1 MIGYRS
7 STIANKILLGF
18 FPLIVLLGVIP
29 LFALINLDKLTEMN
43 QRMVQEDIF
52 IIESIDE
59 LFNELLLQESFGQ
72 HYLIAQTDEIKQRF
86 TDHNEKFNVLLSQ
99 LKEKT
104 SDSTLSAK
112 IAKISVHHHSYNT
125 LYRTYFQ
132 ASNAL
137 FTDNAALNNRKISA
151 QFDRLS
157 RFIKDI
163 KQDAYKHQENRIRQ
177 IAAISNRAF
186 KIMAGL
192 AIIGILIGIGS
203 AFLAFRYILR
213 SIQQLIRATEEV
225 ASGNFDFVPAIKG
238 AGEIKI
244 LAQSFSEMGH
254 RLAALEK
261 RNLDTNP
268 LTRLPGGVTIETIL
282 KTRLDQNLPTAF
294 CLIDIDN
301 FKAFNDRYGYA
312 TGNSVI
318 KTTSRIIQQMTGDS
332 GTDNDFVGHIGG
344 DDFVIITIPEKFE
357 KICREIIR
365 KFDTQA
371 PQFYTVEDAERG
383 FIESTSRQGK
393 KMRFPIMAL
402 SIAVVTNVGK
412 KECSHIRF
420 GEIAAELKN
429 KAKTLSGSV
438 FVVDQ
443 RRDT

>member
-18 FPLIVLLGVIP
+18 LPLVVLLGTIP
-29 LFALINLDKLTEMN
+29 LFALVNLNKLTEMN

-52 IIESIDE
+52 FIESIDD
-59 LFNELLLQESFGQ
+59 LFNELILQESFGQ
-72 HYLIAQTDEIKQRF
+72 HYLISQTEEINQRF
-86 TDHNEKFNVLLSQ
+86 TDHGERFKTILSQ

-104 SDSTLSAK
+104 SKSTLSAQ
-112 IAKISVHHHSYNT
+112 IAKISVHHHRYDT
-125 LYRTYFQ
+125 LYRIYFQ
-132 ASNAL
+132 ARNAL
-137 FTDNAALNNRKISA
+137 FADNAALTSGKISA
-151 QFDRLS
+151 QFDQLS
-157 RFIKDI
+157 HFIKDI
-163 KQDAYKHQENRIRQ
+163 KQEAYRHQENRIQQ

-192 AIIGILIGIGS
+192 AVAGILIGMGS

-213 SIQQLIRATEEV
+213 SIYQLIRATEEV

-238 AGEIKI
+238 AGELKV
-244 LAQSFSEMGH
+244 LAQSFSDMGH

-261 RNLDTNP
+261 RNIDTNP
-268 LTRLPGGVTIETIL
+268 LTRLPSGISIETIL

-318 KTTSRIIQQMTGDS
+318 KTTAKIIEKITRDY
-332 GTDNDFVGHIGG
+332 GTENDFIGHIGG
-344 DDFVIITIPEKFE
+344 DDFVFITIPGKYE

-365 KFDTQA
+365 EFDTRA
-371 PQFYTVEDAERG
+371 PQFYTIEDAKRG
-383 FIESTSRQGK
+383 FIESTSRQGE

-402 SIAVVTNVGK
+402 SIAVVTNSDK
-412 KECSHIRF
+412 NECNHIRF

>member
-1 MIGYRS
+1 MIGYQS
-7 STIANKILLGF
+7 SAIANKILLGF
-18 FPLIVLLGVIP
+18 SPLIVLLGIIP
-29 LFALINLDKLTEMN
+29 LFALVNLDKLAEMN
-43 QRMVQEDIF
+43 QRIVQEDMF
-52 IIESIDE
+52 VIESIDD

-72 HYLIAQTDEIKQRF
+72 HYLIARTEEIKQRF
-86 TDHNEKFNVLLSQ
+86 TDHNEKFKALLSQ
-99 LKEKT
+99 LKKKT
-104 SDSTLSAK
+104 SDHALSAK
-112 IAKISVHHHSYNT
+112 IAEVSVHHRSYNT

-132 ASNAL
+132 TSNAL
-137 FTDNAALNNRKISA
+137 FTDNVAFISA

-157 RFIKDI
+157 RLIKDI
-163 KQDAYKHQENRIRQ
+163 KQDAYKHQGNRVRQ
-177 IAAISNRAF
+177 IATISDRAF

-192 AIIGILIGIGS
+192 AITGILIGIGS
-203 AFLAFRYILR
+203 AFWAFRYILR

-225 ASGNFDFVPAIKG
+225 ASGNFNFVPEIKG
-238 AGEIKI
+238 AGELKK
-244 LAQSFSEMGH
+244 LAQSFTDMGH
-254 RLAALEK
+254 RLADLEK
-261 RNLDTNP
+261 RSLDTNP

-282 KTRLDQNLPTAF
+282 KNRLDENLPTAF

-318 KTTSRIIQQMTGDS
+318 KTTASIIQQMTGDY

-344 DDFVIITIPEKFE
+344 DDFVFITIPEKYE

-365 KFDTQA
+365 KFDNQA
-371 PQFYTVEDAERG
+371 PQFYTSEDAKRG
-383 FIESTSRQGK
+383 FIKSTSRQGE
-393 KMRFPIMAL
+393 KMHFPIMAL
-402 SIAVVTNVGK
+402 SIAVVTNTDK
-412 KECSHIRF
+412 KECNHIRF

>member
-1 MIGYRS
+1 MIGYQS
-7 STIANKILLGF
+7 SAIANKILLGF
-18 FPLIVLLGVIP
+18 SPLIVLLGIIP
-29 LFALINLDKLTEMN
+29 LFALVNLDKLAEMN
-43 QRMVQEDIF
+43 QRIVQEDMF
-52 IIESIDE
+52 VIESIDD

-72 HYLIAQTDEIKQRF
+72 HYLIARTEEIKQRF
-86 TDHNEKFNVLLSQ
+86 TDHNEKFKALLSQ
-99 LKEKT
+99 LKKKT
-104 SDSTLSAK
+104 SDHALSAK
-112 IAKISVHHHSYNT
+112 IAEVSVHHRSYNT

-132 ASNAL
+132 TSNAL
-137 FTDNAALNNRKISA
+137 FTDNVAFISA

-157 RFIKDI
+157 RLIKDI
-163 KQDAYKHQENRIRQ
+163 KQDAYKHQGNRVRQ
-177 IAAISNRAF
+177 IASISDRAF

-192 AIIGILIGIGS
+192 AITGILIGIGS
-203 AFLAFRYILR
+203 AFWAFRYILR

-225 ASGNFDFVPAIKG
+225 ASGNFNFVPEIKG
-238 AGEIKI
+238 AGELKK
-244 LAQSFSEMGH
+244 LAQSFTDMGH
-254 RLAALEK
+254 RLADLEK
-261 RNLDTNP
+261 RSLDTNP

-282 KTRLDQNLPTAF
+282 KNRLDENLPTAF

-318 KTTSRIIQQMTGDS
+318 KTTASIIQQMTGDY

-344 DDFVIITIPEKFE
+344 DDFVFITIPEKYE

-365 KFDTQA
+365 EFDTRA
-371 PQFYTVEDAERG
+371 PQFYTSEDAERG
-383 FIESTSRQGK
+383 FIKSTSRQGE
-393 KMRFPIMAL
+393 KMHFPIMAL
-402 SIAVVTNVGK
+402 SIAVVTNTDK
-412 KECSHIRF
+412 KECNHIRF

>member
-18 FPLIVLLGVIP
+18 FPLIVLLGIIP
-29 LFALINLDKLTEMN
+29 LFALVNLDKLTEMN
-43 QRMVQEDIF
+43 QRMVQEDMF
-52 IIESIDE
+52 VIESIDD

-72 HYLIAQTDEIKQRF
+72 HYLIAQTEEIKQHF
-86 TDHNEKFNVLLSQ
+86 TDHNEKFKALLSQ
-99 LKEKT
+99 LKEKA
-104 SDSTLSAK
+104 SDHTLSAK
-112 IAKISVHHHSYNT
+112 IAKVSVHHHRYNT
-125 LYRTYFQ
+125 LYHTVFQ

-137 FTDNAALNNRKISA
+137 FVDNAELNNRKISA

-163 KQDAYKHQENRIRQ
+163 KQDAYKHQGNRIRQ
-177 IAAISNRAF
+177 IAAVSDRAF

-192 AIIGILIGIGS
+192 AIVGILIGIGS
-203 AFLAFRYILR
+203 AFWAFRYILR

-225 ASGNFDFVPAIKG
+225 ASGNFDFVPEIKG
-238 AGEIKI
+238 AGELKI
-244 LAQSFSEMGH
+244 LAQSFTDMGH
-254 RLAALEK
+254 RLADLEK
-261 RNLDTNP
+261 RSLDTNP

-282 KTRLDQNLPTAF
+282 KNRLAENLPTAF

-318 KTTSRIIQQMTGDS
+318 KTSSTIIQEMTGDY

-344 DDFVIITIPEKFE
+344 DDFVFITIPENYE

-365 KFDTQA
+365 EFDIRA
-371 PQFYTVEDAERG
+371 PQFYTSEDAERG
-383 FIESTSRQGK
+383 FIKSTSRQGE
-393 KMRFPIMAL
+393 KMHFPIMTL
-402 SIAVVTNVGK
+402 SIAVVTNIDK
-412 KECSHIRF
+412 KECNHIRF

-429 KAKTLSGSV
+429 KAKTLSGRV

>member
-18 FPLIVLLGVIP
+18 FPLIVLLGIIP
-29 LFALINLDKLTEMN
+29 LFALVNLDKLAEMN
-43 QRMVQEDIF
+43 QRIVQEDMF
-52 IIESIDE
+52 VIESIDD

-72 HYLIAQTDEIKQRF
+72 HYLIARTEEIKQRF
-86 TDHNEKFNVLLSQ
+86 TDHNEKFKALLSQ
-99 LKEKT
+99 LKKKT
-104 SDSTLSAK
+104 SDHALSAK
-112 IAKISVHHHSYNT
+112 IAEVSVHHRSYNT

-132 ASNAL
+132 TSNAL
-137 FTDNAALNNRKISA
+137 FTDNVAFISA

-157 RFIKDI
+157 RLIKDI
-163 KQDAYKHQENRIRQ
+163 KQDAYKHQGNRVRQ
-177 IAAISNRAF
+177 IATISDRAF

-192 AIIGILIGIGS
+192 AITGILIGIGS
-203 AFLAFRYILR
+203 AFWAFRYILR

-225 ASGNFDFVPAIKG
+225 ASGNFNFVPEIKG
-238 AGEIKI
+238 AGELKK
-244 LAQSFSEMGH
+244 LAQSFTDMGH
-254 RLAALEK
+254 RLADLEK
-261 RNLDTNP
+261 RSLDTNP

-282 KTRLDQNLPTAF
+282 KNRLDENLPTAF

-318 KTTSRIIQQMTGDS
+318 KTTASIIQQMTGDY

-344 DDFVIITIPEKFE
+344 DDFVFITIPEKYE

-365 KFDTQA
+365 KFDNQA
-371 PQFYTVEDAERG
+371 PQFYTSEDAERG
-383 FIESTSRQGK
+383 FIKSTSRQGE
-393 KMRFPIMAL
+393 KMHFPIMAL
-402 SIAVVTNVGK
+402 SIAVVTNTDK
-412 KECSHIRF
+412 KECNHIRF